1 MKVRFGDF
9 LFDTTQRVLLRGED
23 SVPLSPKALQVLEL
37 LLRERPRALAKT
49 ELQDRIWPE
58 TFVVE
63 ANLPNL
69 IAEIRRCLDD
79 NTRPY
84 RFVRTVHGFGYS
96 FCGNADDLDAPAGE
110 RKRPGYVYRVR
121 WDAGSA
127 ALLDGEH
134 VLGRDPRADV
144 HLDVA
149 SVSRCHARL
158 SLSEGHMVIEDM
170 GSRNGTFVRGER
182 IQSRAPIA
190 LRDGE
195 RIAIGGVAMVVR
207 ITRVANV
214 RETDS
219 L

>member
-9 LFDTTQRVLLRGED
+9 QFDSEQRVLLQGET
-23 SVPLSPKALQVLEL
+23 SLPLSPKALQVLEL

-49 ELQDRIWPE
+49 ELQDRVWPD
-58 TFVVE
+58 TFVLE

-69 IAEIRRCLDD
+69 IAEIRRGLDD
-79 NTRPY
+79 TRRPY
-84 RFVRTVHGFGYS
+84 RYVRTVHGFGYS
-96 FCGNADDLDAPAGE
+96 FCGAVEDLDPARAAPSPSAF
-110 RKRPGYVYRVR
+110 VYRVR

-127 ALLDGEH
+127 ALRDGEH

-144 HLDVA
+144 QLDA
-149 SVSRCHARL
+149 TSVSRYHARL
-158 SLSEGHMVIEDM
+158 RLSDGHVVIEDM

-182 IQSRAPIA
+182 IASRAPIA

-195 RIAIGGVAMVVR
+195 RIGLGGVSVTLR
-207 ITRVANV
+207 ITRVVNT